1 MSKRSSIPHVLV
13 CKILHSSAKKKMYII
28 YILWRIFQLFFRC
41 NTRPK
46 KKNHINFFST
56 SCDDRKLHRIKQ
68 NMDDLSSYNVLS
80 FLKVWLFT
88 LKCVYIYS
96 IKINWTLWNNT
107 YQCLILYHKFSK
119 HTEQNWWS
127 IMLFLLVNFVHVKM
141 TAWVGKKIT
150 CTCM

>member
-1 MSKRSSIPHVLV
+1 M
-13 CKILHSSAKKKMYII
+13 HSSAKRKCIL

-41 NTRPK
+41 NTRP

-96 IKINWTLWNNT
+96 IKINWTLWNKT
-107 YQCLILYHKFSK
+107 YQCLILYIISF
-119 HTEQNWWS
+119 QN
-127 IMLFLLVNFVHVKM
+127 MLKKIDGPLCSLYKWTLCMWKLQPGWGKKLHVHVCKNYYIM
-141 TAWVGKKIT
+141 
-150 CTCM
+150 